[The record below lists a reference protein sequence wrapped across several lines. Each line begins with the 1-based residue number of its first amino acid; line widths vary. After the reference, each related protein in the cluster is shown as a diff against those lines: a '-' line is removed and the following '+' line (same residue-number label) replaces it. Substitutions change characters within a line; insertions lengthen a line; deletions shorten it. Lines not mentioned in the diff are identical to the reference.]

1 MSHAGRIIT
10 LMWSIGTISQI
21 MGPDKN
27 LEYLVVIAS
36 CELFIITDDS
46 TIEGFMVYPEI
57 R

>member
-1 MSHAGRIIT
+1 MSR
-10 LMWSIGTISQI
+10 I
-21 MGPDKN
+21 MGLDKN

-36 CELFIITDDS
+36 CDLFIITGDS